1 MCSMNDAENS
11 YRSARRVVGK
21 PFAPGR
27 SGNPGGRPRAV
38 LDVQQLARERTAEAI
53 AALVAALSSPKERV
67 PAAIALLNRGWG
79 LPKVTVEADATSPML
94 LHLAAA
100 QLISAELLA
109 EREQRDRVIDGCAK
123 PKLGDLSMAPLPLE

>member
-1 MCSMNDAENS
+1 LF
-11 YRSARRVVGK
+11 K
-21 PFAPGR
+21 PGR
-27 SGNPGGRPRAV
+27 SGNPGGRPKAA
-38 LDVQQLARERTAEAI
+38 LDVQALARERTAEAI
-53 AALVAALSSPKERV
+53 DALVAALSSPKERV

-109 EREQRDRVIDGCAK
+109 EREQRDRMIDGCAE
-123 PKLGDLSMAPLPLE
+123 PKLVDLSMAALPLE